1 MANKKNFGAVV
12 IFAGGLFSKI
22 IGFAREIIFANWFGV
37 GDVAT
42 AFRIAQSGF
51 LLPTHSLIGETLSSG
66 LLPLYKKYSDRNRIF
81 PIVLRYLAIVY
92 AVALSFV
99 ISISLYLFAEFWVK
113 HIAPG
118 VSAGPLNLAADFLK
132 IMSLAVPFYVVG
144 GLFSYIEA
152 AHGKYS
158 GISLRP
164 VLMNVGAIAGAA
176 CAVYFNVDM
185 YVALGFS
192 VGHVFIFLWG
202 FFRIQGIVKRDDH
215 SLRFKLLWFPI
226 AKQFFKTIAPL
237 MFVPFVMQLNML
249 IERIVSSRYGA
260 AVIPS
265 VDYARVVSDTFI
277 QLVSVPL
284 GVVTMSMFS
293 GKDSVELKT
302 YACNVFVVLLAAFIP
317 LSLWSAQFASEIV
330 NLIFVRGAFD
340 SVAANLTSTLL
351 FWFSL
356 GMSFGGAGYYLMKVL
371 NTQLKNRI
379 VMIVVL
385 AGCIAVSYT
394 HLTLPTK
401 A

>member
-1 MANKKNFGAVV
+1 MC
-12 IFAGGLFSKI
+12 I
-22 IGFAREIIFANWFGV
+22 R
-37 GDVAT
+37 
-42 AFRIAQSGF
+42 
-51 LLPTHSLIGETLSSG
+51 
-66 LLPLYKKYSDRNRIF
+66 DR
-81 PIVLRYLAIVY
+81 
-92 AVALSFV
+92 
-99 ISISLYLFAEFWVK
+99 
-113 HIAPG
+113 
-118 VSAGPLNLAADFLK
+118 
-132 IMSLAVPFYVVG
+132 
-144 GLFSYIEA
+144 
-152 AHGKYS
+152 
-158 GISLRP
+158 
-164 VLMNVGAIAGAA
+164 A

-356 GMSFGGAGYYLMKVL
+356 GMSFGGAGYYLSL
-371 NTQLKNRI
+371 I
-379 VMIVVL
+379 HI
-385 AGCIAVSYT
+385 
-394 HLTLPTK
+394 
-401 A
+401 